1 MFPRMRFARN
11 ADVRF
16 DKLGDTPGDASDKRR
31 HGRVVC
37 QGIECS
43 IGEVQDLS
51 ASGMRVK
58 TRYKLPDEG
67 NVFVITLIT
76 PDGPLAILSRVRWM
90 KRCGLFM
97 REAGLEFFD
106 LGPRSKQVL
115 QQMAGRAAY
124 NETAVRR
131 AS

>member
-1 MFPRMRFARN
+1 MRFARN
-11 ADVRF
+11 ADIRF
-16 DKLGDTPGDASDKRR
+16 DKLGDQSNEQRR

-37 QGIECS
+37 QDVECS

-76 PDGPLAILSRVRWM
+76 PDGPRFSAAS
-90 KRCGLFM
+90 
-97 REAGLEFFD
+97 AG
-106 LGPRSKQVL
+106 SS
-115 QQMAGRAAY
+115 AA
-124 NETAVRR
+124 ACSCVRR
-131 AS
+131 AWNSSTWAPAPSKSFSRWPAALRTTRDR